1 MKISYNW
8 LKDYLVIDL
17 PAQEVADILTQTGLE
32 VEEVSLYE
40 TVKGGMKGLVIG
52 VVNSVEKHPDAD
64 KLKITKT
71 NVGGSNDLQII
82 CGAPNVAAGQKV
94 IVATE
99 GTEVF
104 PTEGEK
110 FKIKKSKIRG
120 IESEGMICS
129 ESEIG
134 LSTDHS
140 GIVVLP
146 ADAKVGTAVKDFYK
160 VESDYIFEVGLTPNR
175 SDAFSHIGVARD
187 LAAYLKVKKDW
198 EGELKTPYPEM
209 LIYAAS
215 ASPVS
220 VTVENTGA
228 CPRYM
233 GLLISDVKTGESPKW
248 LKDRLQSIGIRS
260 INNVVDITNFVLHEC
275 GQPLHAF
282 DADKI
287 KGNKVIVK
295 NLPDNTP
302 FVTLDEK
309 EVKLSTKDLMICD
322 AEEGMCIAG
331 VFGGKHS
338 GVTDTTKNIFLE
350 SAHFHAGTIRQ
361 TATRHNLRTDAAIHF
376 EKGIDP
382 EITLYAL
389 KRAATLMVQYAGAKL
404 KYKIEE
410 VNTQKPTDK
419 IIHLSYQ
426 WLNESAGIEISAE
439 EVKNILQALHFKL
452 MTEEEDITS
461 WLVPSYKIDIDRDV
475 DLMEEVLRIYGYDN
489 IPIPEHLL
497 SSLSYSQPE
506 DMDRNQLEKIS
517 GYLSANGFSEMMNNS
532 IVNSKTALENGFT
545 NEEQILRFM
554 NYANTGLDSMRTS
567 MLYSG
572 LEVIQRNQNRKH
584 GDLKL
589 YETGKTY
596 LREGEKFSEQF
607 QLTLFLYGKSN
618 PENWKVKPSDTD
630 VFELKSYVENIL
642 ALCGISKYTLAQF
655 SDEKYESGLAISQGK
670 TTLARLGWIREKI
683 CGYYDLKSS
692 VFFAELYLDNLLP
705 ETRSAKL
712 KFRELSKFQPVR
724 RDLALVI
731 DKSVKYSE
739 IEKEARHSAGKL
751 LKEVNLFDVYEDE
764 RLGKD
769 KKSYAVS
776 FIFSDDEKTLTDS
789 EIDQLMN
796 KISQAI
802 QSQIKATIRQ

>member
-1 MKISYNW
+1 M
-8 LKDYLVIDL
+8 DL
-17 PAQEVADILTQTGLE
+17 PAQEVADILTRIGLE
-32 VEEVSLYE
+32 VEEIILYE
-40 TVKGGMKGLVIG
+40 PIKGGMKGLVIG
-52 VVNSVEKHPDAD
+52 LVNSVEKHPDAD
-64 KLKITKT
+64 KLQITKT
-71 NVGGSNDLQII
+71 SIGGSNDLQIV

-99 GTEVF
+99 GVEVF

-120 IESEGMICS
+120 VISEGMICS
-129 ESEIG
+129 ESEMG

-146 ADAKVGTAVKDFYK
+146 ADAKVGTAAKDFYK
-160 VESDYIFEVGLTPNR
+160 IESDYIFEVGLTPNR

-198 EGELKTPYPEM
+198 EGEIKIPYPEM

-215 ASPVS
+215 QSPIS
-220 VTVENTGA
+220 VTVENVHA

-233 GLLISDVKTGESPKW
+233 GLLISDVKIGESPQW
-248 LKDRLQSIGIRS
+248 IKDRLQAVGVRS
-260 INNVVDITNFVLHEC
+260 INNVVDITNFVLHEY

-287 KGNKVIVK
+287 RGNKIIVK
-295 NLPDNTP
+295 NLSDNTP
-302 FVTLDEK
+302 FVTLDNK
-309 EVKLSTKDLMICD
+309 EVKLSSRDLMICD
-322 AEEGMCIAG
+322 AEGGMCIAG
-331 VFGGKHS
+331 VFGGIHS
-338 GVTDTTKNIFLE
+338 GVTESTKNIFLE

-382 EITLYAL
+382 EIAPYAL

-404 KYKIEE
+404 KHKIEE
-410 VNTQKPTDK
+410 VNTQKPSDK
-419 IIHLSYQ
+419 IIQLGYR
-426 WLNESAGIEISAE
+426 WLNERAGIEIPFE
-439 EVKNILQALHFKL
+439 EVENILQALQFKL
-452 MTEEEDITS
+452 IKEEDGISS
-461 WLVPSYKIDIDRDV
+461 WYVPAHKLDMERDV

-489 IPIPEHLL
+489 IPMPEHLH

-506 DMDRNQLEKIS
+506 DADRKQIEKIS
-517 GYLSANGFSEMMNNS
+517 DYLSANGFSEMMNNS
-532 IVNSKTALENGFT
+532 IVNSKAALESGSV
-545 NEEQILRFM
+545 NEEQILRFL

-567 MLYSG
+567 LLYSG

-589 YETGKTY
+589 YEIGKTY
-596 LREGEKFSEQF
+596 LRENEKFSEKS
-607 QLTLFLYGKSN
+607 QLALFLYGKSN
-618 PENWKVKPSDTD
+618 AENWKTESSDTD
-630 VFELKSYVENIL
+630 FYELKAYIENIL
-642 ALCGISKYTLAQF
+642 ALCGIVKYTLTPF
-655 SDEKYESGLAISQGK
+655 SDEKYENGLAFSQGK
-670 TTLARLGWIREKI
+670 TLLVRLGWVDEKT

-705 ETRSAKL
+705 GARSAKV

-724 RDLALVI
+724 RDLALVM

-739 IEKEARHSAGKL
+739 IEKEARHAAGKL
-751 LKEVNLFDVYEDE
+751 LKAVNLFDVYEDE
-764 RLGKD
+764 KLGKD

-802 QSQIKATIRQ
+802 QLQTKATIRQ

>member
-8 LKDYLVIDL
+8 LKDYLAMDL
-17 PAQEVADILTQTGLE
+17 PAQEVADILTRIGLE
-32 VEEVSLYE
+32 VEEIILYE
-40 TVKGGMKGLVIG
+40 PIKGGMKGLVVG
-52 VVNSVEKHPDAD
+52 LVNSVEKHPDAD
-64 KLKITKT
+64 KLQITKT
-71 NVGGSNDLQII
+71 NIGGSNDLQIV

-94 IVATE
+94 IVAPE
-99 GTEVF
+99 GVEVF

-120 IESEGMICS
+120 VISEGMICS
-129 ESEIG
+129 ESEMG
-134 LSTDHS
+134 LSTDHR

-146 ADAKVGTAVKDFYK
+146 ADVKVGTAAKDFYK
-160 VESDYIFEVGLTPNR
+160 IESDYIFEVGLTPNR

-198 EGELKTPYPEM
+198 EGEIKIPYPEM

-215 ASPVS
+215 QSPIS
-220 VTVENTGA
+220 VTVENVHA

-233 GLLISDVKTGESPKW
+233 GLLISDVKIGESPQW
-248 LKDRLQSIGIRS
+248 IKDRLQAVGVRS
-260 INNVVDITNFVLHEC
+260 INNVVDITNFVLHEY

-287 KGNKVIVK
+287 RGNKIIVK
-295 NLPDNTP
+295 NLSDNTP
-302 FVTLDEK
+302 FVTLDNK
-309 EVKLSTKDLMICD
+309 EIKLSSRDLMICD
-322 AEEGMCIAG
+322 AEGGMCIAG
-331 VFGGKHS
+331 VFGGIHS
-338 GVTDTTKNIFLE
+338 GVTESTKNIFLE

-382 EITLYAL
+382 EIAPYAL

-404 KYKIEE
+404 KHKIEE
-410 VNTQKPTDK
+410 VNTQKPSDK
-419 IIHLSYQ
+419 IIQLGYR
-426 WLNESAGIEISAE
+426 WLNERAGIEIPVE
-439 EVKNILQALHFKL
+439 EVENILQALQFKL
-452 MTEEEDITS
+452 IKEEDGISS
-461 WLVPSYKIDIDRDV
+461 WYVPAHKLDMERDV

-489 IPIPEHLL
+489 IPMPEHLH

-506 DMDRNQLEKIS
+506 DADRKQIEKIS
-517 GYLSANGFSEMMNNS
+517 DYLSANGFSEMMNNS
-532 IVNSKTALENGFT
+532 IVNSKAALESGSV
-545 NEEQILRFM
+545 NEEQILRFL

-567 MLYSG
+567 LLYSG

-589 YETGKTY
+589 YEIGKTY
-596 LREGEKFSEQF
+596 LRENEKFSEKF
-607 QLTLFLYGKSN
+607 QLALFLYGKSN
-618 PENWKVKPSDTD
+618 AENWKTKSSDTD
-630 VFELKSYVENIL
+630 FYELKAYIENIL
-642 ALCGISKYTLAQF
+642 ALCGITKYTLTPF
-655 SDEKYESGLAISQGK
+655 SDEKYENGLAFSQGK
-670 TTLARLGWIREKI
+670 TLLVRLGWADEKT

-705 ETRSAKL
+705 SARSAKV

-724 RDLALVI
+724 RDLALVM

-739 IEKEARHSAGKL
+739 IEKEARHAAGKL
-751 LKEVNLFDVYEDE
+751 LKAVNLFDVYEDE
-764 RLGKD
+764 KLGKD

-789 EIDQLMN
+789 EVDQLMY

-802 QSQIKATIRQ
+802 QLQTKATIRQ